1 MFGWGK
7 LRRPQ
12 AVAFDIIGTVF
23 PLEPLRPIVVSLG
36 LPPAALEG
44 WFATGLRDAFALS
57 AAGDFAPLPKVL
69 GGALDQV
76 LAGQGLRANPRGK
89 AALLDGMKRL
99 TPRPDAQDAFRIVAG
114 AGMRIIALSNGARAA
129 TQGLLQRGG
138 LDGLVA
144 QVASVEDIGVYKP
157 HPEVYAQAVR
167 MAGTRAGRVAL
178 VAVHPWDIN
187 GAKAAGLTTAFVS
200 AEGPYSPVMRRPDV
214 AVPTLVAAARA
225 LVAL

>member
-7 LRRPQ
+7 PRRPR

-57 AAGDFAPLPKVL
+57 AAGDFAPLAEVL

-99 TPRPDAQDAFRIVAG
+99 PPRPDARDAFEIIAA
-114 AGMRIIALSNGARAA
+114 AGMPIIALSNGARAA
-129 TQGLLQRGG
+129 TQALLRQGR
-138 LDGLVA
+138 LDGLVTH
-144 QVASVEDIGVYKP
+144 VASVEDLGIYKP
-157 HPEVYAQAVR
+157 RREVYAHAARV
-167 MAGTRAGRVAL
+167 AGTRADRVAL
-178 VAVHPWDIN
+178 VAVHPWDLN

-200 AEGPYSPVMRRPDV
+200 AEGPYSPVMRKPDV
-214 AVPTLVAAARA
+214 AAPTLAAAARA

>member
-7 LRRPQ
+7 RKRPR

-23 PLEPLRPIVVSLG
+23 PLEPLRPVIVSLG
-36 LPPAALEG
+36 LAPAALEG

-57 AAGDFAPLPKVL
+57 AAGDFAPLPEVL

-76 LAGQGLRANPRGK
+76 MAEQGLRASPRGK
-89 AALLDGMKRL
+89 AALMDGMKRL
-99 TPRPDAQDAFRIVAG
+99 APRPDAQDAFEIIAG
-114 AGMRIIALSNGARAA
+114 AGIRIIALSNGARAT
-129 TQGLLQRGG
+129 TQGLLRRGR
-138 LDGLVA
+138 LEGLVA

-157 HPEVYAQAVR
+157 HPEVYAHAVR
-167 MAGTRAGRVAL
+167 MAGTQAGRVAL

-200 AEGPYSPVMRRPDV
+200 AEGPYSPVMRKPDV
-214 AVPTLVAAARA
+214 AAPTLVAAARA